1 MVEPVR
7 QRTKPSSK
15 PNTNIHSNARVD
27 SSISVQ
33 RLGFGRAH
41 RCCLSSS
48 GSAVCCRARKGGDR
62 EHRSGD

>member
-1 MVEPVR
+1 
-7 QRTKPSSK
+7 
-15 PNTNIHSNARVD
+15 
-27 SSISVQ
+27 VQ